1 MPCSPVACGRD
12 GGHADTCFPLDGV
25 ILLTE
30 QGNQVKVGG
39 MFDKMTGGK
48 KARH

>member
-12 GGHADTCFPLDGV
+12 GAHADACFCLDGA
-25 ILLTE
+25 LLLPE

-39 MFDKMTGGK
+39 MFDKMARGR